1 MVVTSE
7 PQGRK
12 LDDILGSYVF
22 LLKSGDHQRHDAEMK
37 DQCDLVGLSGV

>member
-12 LDDILGSYVF
+12 LDGLLGSYVF
-22 LLKSGDHQRHDAEMK
+22 LLKSGD
-37 DQCDLVGLSGV
+37 QCDLVGLSGI